1 MKAFPFTFDEGL
13 LKGLRRFS
21 SNPRNNQSLT
31 ECHNAMPTESGL
43 GFHEDVISL
52 DADDIS
58 WGAESSS
65 QGDLG
70 TTTIT
75 ISVKDY
81 TTEEDLEGVSVYL
94 DNVLKGTTDSEG
106 DIEISDVTI
115 GIHYVRMTKSLY
127 VNSNVDD
134 LLNDYI
140 VVPE

>member
-1 MKAFPFTFDEGL
+1 
-13 LKGLRRFS
+13 
-21 SNPRNNQSLT
+21 
-31 ECHNAMPTESGL
+31 MPTESGL

-140 VVPE
+140 VVTE